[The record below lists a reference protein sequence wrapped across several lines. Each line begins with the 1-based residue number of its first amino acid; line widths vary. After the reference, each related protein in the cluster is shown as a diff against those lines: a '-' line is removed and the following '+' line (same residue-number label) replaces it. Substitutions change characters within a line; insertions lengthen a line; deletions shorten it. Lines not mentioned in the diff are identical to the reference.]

1 MKMKILLFDLDGT
14 ILDTLGDLSAAMNT
28 MLRRRGYPERT
39 PDEVKNA
46 LGYGAKYLVETLLP
60 QGIDRD
66 EAALA
71 LQEYKNEYLENIIR
85 LTHPY
90 PGIENLLREAGERGY
105 RVGVVSNKP
114 EEQVLKLITHFFP
127 STVDIAVGD
136 KAPYRPKPAPDN
148 LIRAAQALGGR
159 LEDCILVGDSEA
171 DLHTA
176 QNCAIPSVIV
186 AWGFREESALR
197 KAGARCII
205 HSPEELW
212 EAIAQ
217 IR

>member
-85 LTHPY
+85 HRKFPCS
-90 PGIENLLREAGERGY
+90 GISL
-105 RVGVVSNKP
+105 
-114 EEQVLKLITHFFP
+114 
-127 STVDIAVGD
+127 
-136 KAPYRPKPAPDN
+136 
-148 LIRAAQALGGR
+148 GR
-159 LEDCILVGDSEA
+159 LDNVLTPGSSLQLMVDV
-171 DLHTA
+171 DY
-176 QNCAIPSVIV
+176 P
-186 AWGFREESALR
+186 
-197 KAGARCII
+197 K
-205 HSPEELW
+205 
-212 EAIAQ
+212 
-217 IR
+217 